1 MSGRAEAA
9 ALPQGGPAE
18 TGKARRR
25 RLRLG
30 WTTAITVAGCVLG
43 LYLLYRTLSGYSAA
57 QLAEAVRAIPVARLA
72 AAAGF
77 AAGSYLCLTVG
88 DWLALKAVRH
98 PLPYGRVAVAAF
110 ISLAI
115 GHSIGFAGLSSGAV
129 RYRFYSRWGLGLADS
144 AKVIVFCG
152 LTVALGLM
160 ALGAGALVLDPG
172 LAGEITGLGRPAIYA
187 VAGLCA
193 AGVALYLVLAATLTA
208 PLRIRRWSIEMPP
221 LPLAAAQVAVGAVNF
236 ALVSACLH
244 QVLLAVSEVGFLG
257 VASVFV
263 IANAAVLV
271 THVPGGVGVI
281 ESVVVYLLPKTDVVG
296 PLLAF
301 RLIYFLA
308 PLLLGLVLF
317 GAAEAVFRW
326 RDRARTG

>member
-1 MSGRAEAA
+1 M
-9 ALPQGGPAE
+9 
-18 TGKARRR
+18 
-25 RLRLG
+25 
-30 WTTAITVAGCVLG
+30 
-43 LYLLYRTLSGYSAA
+43 
-57 QLAEAVRAIPVARLA
+57 
-72 AAAGF
+72 
-77 AAGSYLCLTVG
+77 
-88 DWLALKAVRH
+88 
-98 PLPYGRVAVAAF
+98 
-110 ISLAI
+110 
-115 GHSIGFAGLSSGAV
+115 
-129 RYRFYSRWGLGLADS
+129 
-144 AKVIVFCG
+144 
-152 LTVALGLM
+152 
-160 ALGAGALVLDPG
+160 
-172 LAGEITGLGRPAIYA
+172 
-187 VAGLCA
+187 
-193 AGVALYLVLAATLTA
+193 ALYLVLAATLTA

-317 GAAEAVFRW
+317 GVAEAVFRW
-326 RDRARTG
+326 RDRGRGG